1 MLTHTI
7 TSTITTHQCCGSG
20 QHIFSISG
28 SDHIM
33 KKRIPLLSSIA
44 EPTHFRA
51 PSPFWRLL
59 ERRIYIPSKF
69 LIKQRN
75 IQTGNNEQY
84 ELRFK
89 DKKIKPFMFLTKKLR
104 YQHNF
109 KQKIVEKL
117 GALLNNG
124 SGSAKHFRI
133 CIWSGSATLTT
144 NTHTKNIKQQC

>member
-69 LIKQRN
+69 MIKHRPL
-75 IQTGNNEQY
+75 TMNNMNC
-84 ELRFK
+84 
-89 DKKIKPFMFLTKKLR
+89 DSKIKKLSR
-104 YQHNF
+104 SCFEPKNYVINIIF
-109 KQKIVEKL
+109 KNKIVEKL